1 MQGIKWTGLLLS
13 LLCCSIAQ
21 AQVTG
26 GQNAFQYLTLTNS
39 PHVSALGGISVAN
52 PDNDISL
59 ALQNPSLMRPD
70 LHNELELNYNDY
82 YAGISVM
89 NLQYGYNVP
98 EINTAFALGVQYLNY
113 GTFAQ
118 TDALGNQYGD
128 FHANDYAISLAAS
141 RSYLE
146 RWRYGAT
153 VKWAQSSLYDQ
164 SASAA
169 LMDVGVTYVDTANL
183 LDIGVVAKNMG
194 FMIKRYNTT
203 VPTEP
208 LPFDLQMGISKKFKH
223 LPLRLFATFDHLYEW
238 DIRYDNPAD
247 MSATNLL
254 GTTDSVSDK
263 SAHFGDKLFR
273 HVILGG
279 ELSFAKRVVI
289 TVSYNDLHRQ
299 ELELQDRTGVTGFS
313 FGLGVNLNKF
323 QIHYARSYYT
333 IVGAYNEFGI
343 TMCLN
348 KLFGLGAGGERIHWN
363 DIYPDWM
370 DD

>member
-1 MQGIKWTGLLLS
+1 MQGIKWTGLLLLS
-13 LLCCSIAQ
+13 LCYSIAN

-26 GQNAFQYLTLTNS
+26 GQYAFEYLALTNS
-39 PHVSALGGISVAN
+39 PHVSALGGISVAD

-70 LHNELELNYNDY
+70 LHNELELNYNNY
-82 YAGISVM
+82 YAGISIM
-89 NLQYGYNVP
+89 NLQYGYYVP
-98 EINTAFALGVQYLNY
+98 EITTAFALGVQYLNY

-118 TDALGNQYGD
+118 TDALGNQFGD

-164 SASAA
+164 TASAA

-183 LDIGVVAKNMG
+183 LDIGIVAKNMG
-194 FMIKRYNTT
+194 VMIKRYNTT

-223 LPLRLFATFDHLYEW
+223 LPLRLFATLNHLYEW

-247 MSATNLL
+247 MSSTNLL
-254 GTTDSVSDK
+254 GTSDSTSDK
-263 SAHFGDKLFR
+263 GAHFGDKLFR

-279 ELSFAKRVVI
+279 ELSIAKRLVL
-289 TVSYNDLHRQ
+289 TFSYNDLRRQ
-299 ELELQDRTGVTGFS
+299 ELVIPDRTGVTGFS
-313 FGLGVNLNKF
+313 FGLGINLNKF
-323 QIHYARSYYT
+323 QVHYARSYYSV
-333 IVGAYNEFGI
+333 VGAYNEIGI

-348 KLFGLGAGGERIHWN
+348 KLFGIGNTGDRIHWN
-363 DIYPDWM
+363 DVYPDWM
-370 DD
+370 D

>member
-1 MQGIKWTGLLLS
+1 MQVRKWTGLLLLS
-13 LLCCSIAQ
+13 LGCSVAK

-26 GQNAFQYLTLTNS
+26 GEYAFQFLTLSNS
-39 PHVSALGGISVAN
+39 PHVSALGGINVAD

-70 LHNELELNYNDY
+70 LHNELQLNYNSY

-89 NLQYGYNVP
+89 NLQYGYHVP
-98 EINTAFALGVQYLNY
+98 EINTSFALGVQYLNY
-113 GTFAQ
+113 GTFTQ

-128 FHANDYAISLAAS
+128 FHANDYAISLVAS

-146 RWRYGAT
+146 RWRYGAD

-164 SASAA
+164 TAA
-169 LMDVGVTYVDTANL
+169 AGMINVGVTYVDTANL

-194 FMIKRYNTT
+194 VMVKRYNTT

-208 LPFDLQMGISKKFKH
+208 LPFDLQAGISKRFKH
-223 LPLRLFATFDHLYEW
+223 LPLRLFATIHHLYEW

-247 MSATNLL
+247 ATPNNLL
-254 GTTDSVSDK
+254 GTTDTVK
-263 SAHFGDKLFR
+263 SGTHFGDKLFR
-273 HVILGG
+273 HVILGA
-279 ELSFAKRVVI
+279 ELTLGKRVVL
-289 TVSYNDLHRQ
+289 TASYNDLRRA
-299 ELELQDRTGVTGFS
+299 ELGLSDHPGSAGLS
-313 FGLGVNLNKF
+313 FGLGINLNKF
-323 QIHYARSYYT
+323 QIHYARSYYS

-348 KLFGLGAGGERIHWN
+348 RLFGVGNTGDHMHWN
-363 DIYPDWM
+363 DVYPQWM
-370 DD
+370 E